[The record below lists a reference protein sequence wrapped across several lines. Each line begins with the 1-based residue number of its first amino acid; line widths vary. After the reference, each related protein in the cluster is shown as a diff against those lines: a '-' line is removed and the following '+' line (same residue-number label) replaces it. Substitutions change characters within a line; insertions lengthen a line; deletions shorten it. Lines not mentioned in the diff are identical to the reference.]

1 MLTTFLAF
9 SRDFAAK
16 ITINIDAG
24 LKTFMIG
31 VKEIK
36 MKATDTGIKRIL
48 KAFTYSRDG
57 FTSAFKSEAALRQDL
72 AVFIVFSI
80 IALCLNLLVWQKAL
94 LICSLLFIVIMELV
108 NTAVEVIIDRI
119 SQDYHELSKKA
130 KDIGSLLV
138 LLSFL
143 NALILWAAFLYPLF
157 F

>member
-1 MLTTFLAF
+1 
-9 SRDFAAK
+9 
-16 ITINIDAG
+16 
-24 LKTFMIG
+24 
-31 VKEIK
+31 
-36 MKATDTGIKRIL
+36 
-48 KAFTYSRDG
+48 
-57 FTSAFKSEAALRQDL
+57 
-72 AVFIVFSI
+72 
-80 IALCLNLLVWQKAL
+80 
-94 LICSLLFIVIMELV
+94 MELV